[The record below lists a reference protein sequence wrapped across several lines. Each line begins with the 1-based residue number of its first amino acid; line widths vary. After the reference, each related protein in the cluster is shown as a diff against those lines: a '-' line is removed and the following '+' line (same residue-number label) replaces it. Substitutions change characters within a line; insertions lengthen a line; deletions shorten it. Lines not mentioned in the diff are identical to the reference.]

1 MTMESPSY
9 HSSSSSSYTG
19 VIRSPSSPRQRVSQ
33 YERNRRK
40 NRAAAA
46 RCREKTKSYTD
57 ELRSRERDL
66 SSQKEFLTACVAS
79 LRNEVLALKHEIF
92 KHSDCNCDHIQKYL
106 TAAAQQIT

>member
-1 MTMESPSY
+1 MESPSY

-19 VIRSPSSPRQRVSQ
+19 AIRSPSSPPRQRMSQ

-57 ELRSRERDL
+57 ELRSREREL
-66 SSQKEFLTACVAS
+66 ASQKEFLTACVAG
-79 LRNEVLALKHEIF
+79 LRDEVLALKHEIF

-106 TAAAQQIT
+106 TSAAQQIV